1 MVRVVKSENVAC
13 PIKCVEDKLCS
24 GYDLSL
30 SHSLSS
36 SLSPC
41 SCIKYVRELF
51 AMYKLSKD
59 VD

>member
-24 GYDLSL
+24 GYDR
-30 SHSLSS
+30 SHSLSLS
-36 SLSPC
+36 SSVPS